1 MARQPIATVLVGPS
15 GLFQEGLIRI
25 LNASNFRVVSS
36 SVCVHDLLLIPLAQH
51 RPILLVIDVED
62 DSEAEFSQIAV
73 FKAVHPDSHVVVLA
87 NRYQSGNIVSAFR
100 AGANGYLIKAAAYD
114 AFIKSLELVMLGQTI
129 LPAEILTFIQ
139 DHEAYREYD
148 ASSRATGFVLKVALE
163 ADGHYTPLLSMREK
177 CILRC
182 LIEGEP
188 NKSIARK
195 INIAEATV
203 KVHVKTILRKIRVH
217 NRTQAAVWAMNNG
230 LFTLDS
236 DRLSSNGEKIVAD
249 PANYPQDLL
258 EVQNGASVL

>member
-1 MARQPIATVLVGPS
+1 MARQPIATALVGPS

-25 LNASNFRVVSS
+25 LNASNFRVISS
-36 SVCVHDLLLIPLAQH
+36 AATVHDLLLTSPMQH
-51 RPILLVIDVED
+51 RSILLVIDVD
-62 DSEAEFSQIAV
+62 DDADAAFSQIEV
-73 FKAVHPDSHVVVLA
+73 FKAVHPTSHVVVLA
-87 NRYQSGNIVSAFR
+87 DRYQSANIVSAFR
-100 AGANGYLIKAAAYD
+100 AGANGYLIKAAASD
-114 AFIKSLELVMLGQTI
+114 AFIKSLELVTLGQTI

-139 DHEAYREYD
+139 DREAYREYD
-148 ASSRATGFVLKVALE
+148 ASTRATGFVLKVALE
-163 ADGHYTPLLSMREK
+163 AEGHYTPLLSIREK

-230 LFTLDS
+230 LFSLDS
-236 DRLSSNGEKIVAD
+236 DRVSSNSERMPAD

>member
-1 MARQPIATVLVGPS
+1 MMARQPFATALVGPS

-25 LNASNFRVVSS
+25 LSASNFRIISS
-36 SVCVHDLLLIPLAQH
+36 AACVHDLLLKSLAQD
-51 RPILLVIDVED
+51 RSILLIVDADD
-62 DSEAEFSQIAV
+62 DSDAAFSQIAV
-73 FKAVHPDSHVVVLA
+73 FKVVHPTSHVVVLA
-87 NRYQSGNIVSAFR
+87 DRYDSINIVSAFR
-100 AGANGYLIKAAAYD
+100 AGANGYLIKSAAYD
-114 AFIKSLELVMLGQTI
+114 AFIKSLELVILGQTI

-139 DHEAYREYD
+139 NHDAYREYD
-148 ASSRATGFVLKVALE
+148 ASSRATGIVLKVALE
-163 ADGHYTPLLSMREK
+163 TEGQYTPLLSMREK

-236 DRLSSNGEKIVAD
+236 DRVSPNGEKMTAD
-249 PANYPQDLL
+249 PHYPQDLL
-258 EVQNGASVL
+258 EAQNGARVL